1 MSKYNKKYYLRQTQR
16 GWLRKQYLIEVK
28 GGGCEKCGYN
38 KCSRCLS
45 FHHRDPKNKKFNLD
59 LRIIGNF
66 SWSKILD
73 EFEKCD
79 LLCMNCH
86 GEHHDAET
94 DKSYID
100 YIMILRGTQNNICL
114 NCGKEFNVCCSQVKS
129 GGGKYCSMK
138 CASFAKRK
146 ISRPSKEDLEKII
159 WEKPTT
165 KIAEDF
171 GVSDKAVEK
180 WCKSYKISKPPRGY
194 WTKNEYICST

>member
-16 GWLRKQYLIEVK
+16 GWLRKQHLIEVK

-45 FHHRDPKNKKFNLD
+45 FHHRDPKKKKFNLD
-59 LRIIGNF
+59 LRNIGNYR
-66 SWSKILD
+66 WEVVLD

-86 GEHHDAET
+86 GEHHDSET
-94 DKSYID
+94 SKEYQSYIKK
-100 YIMILRGTQNNICL
+100 LSESQTTACL
-114 NCGKEFNVCCSQVKS
+114 NCGLEFKVRVSVLKKDW
-129 GGGKYCSMK
+129 GKYCSAK
-138 CASFAKRK
+138 CSSFKSRK
-146 ISRPSKEDLEKII
+146 VLRPSKEELEKLI

-165 KIAEDF
+165 KIAENF

-180 WCKSYKISKPPRGY
+180 WCKSYMISKPPRGY
-194 WTKNEYICST
+194 WTKVK